1 MRLARQVKSV
11 DRSFLVWLVRQ
22 YDAAMPDELDYL
34 GELDPDDST
43 GAANQIARQLR
54 AAILTK
60 RLAPGEKLPSQ
71 PDLAKHYGVAR
82 ETVKRALDALR
93 TERLIVSR
101 QGSGVFVRAQT
112 QRPVELRPHLEA
124 AFESEDVRIDF
135 AGFLGETLQGA
146 LAEVLDR
153 VRAGQL
159 APKTIAIR
167 VLVSDMGVPQ
177 ALPARAET
185 GADDPIVRERMERI
199 SHRSLDGI
207 IDQVHELGDLGLV
220 QAATVEVRL
229 HSASPLF
236 KLYIINNSEV
246 FFGFYPVTERT
257 VAHKGEPIAIYDLL
271 GKDVPLFNYAVSEED
286 TSHGTQFVAASKQW
300 FDSVWDSIG
309 REYQG

>member
-1 MRLARQVKSV
+1 MS
-11 DRSFLVWLVRQ
+11 
-22 YDAAMPDELDYL
+22 DEELTYL
-34 GELDPDDST
+34 SELDPDDPT
-43 GAANQIARQLR
+43 GAAQQIARQLR
-54 AAILTK
+54 AAILTG
-60 RLAPGEKLPSQ
+60 RLKPAEKLPSQ

-93 TERLIVSR
+93 GERLIVSR

-124 AFESEDVRIDF
+124 AFEREEVTIDF
-135 AGFLGETLQGA
+135 AGFIGETLQGA
-146 LAEVLDR
+146 LAEVLDQ

-159 APKTIAIR
+159 APKRITIR
-167 VLVSDMGVPQ
+167 VMVSDMRVPM
-177 ALPARAET
+177 ALPARADT

-199 SHRSLDGI
+199 SHRSLDAI
-207 IDQVHELGDLGLV
+207 VDQVHELADLGLIES
-220 QAATVEVRL
+220 ATVTVRQ

-246 FFGFYPVTERT
+246 FFGFYPAIERT
-257 VAHKGEPIAIYDLL
+257 VSYKGEPLAIYDLL

-286 TSHGTQFVAASKQW
+286 TSHGTQFVGASKQW
-300 FDSVWDSIG
+300 FDSVWDSVA

>member
-1 MRLARQVKSV
+1 MRMSEDV
-11 DRSFLVWLVRQ
+11 
-22 YDAAMPDELDYL
+22 DYL
-34 GELDPDDST
+34 GVLDPDDSA
-43 GAANQIARQLR
+43 GAAQQIGRHLR
-54 AAILTK
+54 AAILTH

-82 ETVKRALDALR
+82 ETVKRALDSLR
-93 TERLIVSR
+93 AERLIVSR

-124 AFESEDVRIDF
+124 AFEHEDVSIDF

-159 APKTIAIR
+159 APKRIAIR
-167 VLVSDMGVPQ
+167 VMVSDMGVPM
-177 ALPARAET
+177 ALPARADT
-185 GADDPIVRERMERI
+185 GADDPLVRERMERI
-199 SHRSLDGI
+199 SHRSLDAI
-207 IDQVHELGDLGLV
+207 VDQVHELGDLGLV
-220 QAATVEVRL
+220 ESATVAVRL

-257 VAHKGEPIAIYDLL
+257 TAHKGEPLAIYDLL

-286 TSHGTQFVAASKQW
+286 TSHGTQFVGASKQW
-300 FDSVWDSIG
+300 FDSVWDSVA
-309 REYQG
+309 REYEG

>member
-1 MRLARQVKSV
+1 MS
-11 DRSFLVWLVRQ
+11 
-22 YDAAMPDELDYL
+22 DEELSYL

-43 GAANQIARQLR
+43 GAAQQIARQLR
-54 AAILTK
+54 AAILTG
-60 RLAPGEKLPSQ
+60 RLKPAEKLPSQ
-71 PDLAKHYGVAR
+71 PELAAHYGVAR

-93 TERLIVSR
+93 AERLIVSR

-124 AFESEDVRIDF
+124 AFEREEVTIDF

-159 APKTIAIR
+159 APKRIAIR
-167 VLVSDMGVPQ
+167 VMVSDMGVPM
-177 ALPARAET
+177 ALPARADT
-185 GADDPIVRERMERI
+185 GADDPTVRERMERI
-199 SHRSLDGI
+199 SHRSLDAI
-207 IDQVHELGDLGLV
+207 VDQVHELGDLGLV
-220 QAATVEVRL
+220 ESATVAVRL

-257 VAHKGEPIAIYDLL
+257 TAHKGEPLAIFDLL
-271 GKDVPLFNYAVSEED
+271 GKDVPLFNYQVSEED

-300 FDSVWDSIG
+300 FDSVWDSVA